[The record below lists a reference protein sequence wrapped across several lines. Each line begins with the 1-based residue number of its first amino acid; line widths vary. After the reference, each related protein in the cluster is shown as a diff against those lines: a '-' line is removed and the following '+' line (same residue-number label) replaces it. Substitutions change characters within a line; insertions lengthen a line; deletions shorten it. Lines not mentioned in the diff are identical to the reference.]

1 MDKIKEN
8 LETFFIIWGVI
19 LVLNQVVIFGG
30 CFAPYCILAA
40 LPHTGFIALLLSI
53 FILKDENKKQ
63 ENSTILQDTREK
75 QPPGFWSKTG
85 HHLRTNAY
93 YPSFDFDEN
102 GWSKYPVYLK
112 KTKRNEYVHVDTGD
126 RVNDDGKTRQQVIYE
141 KAELERIV
149 EKKEVKSIQENIK
162 SQESEQ
168 QTELNQLNIGYLT
181 LVQQYYP
188 LIAQKTK
195 IIQTINNYEKNK
207 FESIGEITLKI
218 LALKQNDSYKSME
231 EYKNYLALYEAHK
244 RKDYHVNSSGEK
256 FDTAFVNNIPAINN
270 KIKDIQFKITM
281 LQKELKV
288 LEDKDVYKLAKSL
301 DPKSHFE
308 KEKQRLQLELDALE
322 AQNKSSKKL
331 TIQELPFKQDAPIKI
346 QIKEI
351 NDVMM
356 SFSVD
361 GTIYLVAK
369 PKNITWKDTAVWQN
383 DICTVMKVQNGNGMR
398 LNLIDVNGKSVA
410 SKETQAVIYEDKE
423 LSVLKLQLK
432 SLESR
437 LQELIEQKTEYL
449 NDLDEFNR
457 VYNLHLGDIIKT
469 ILNLRKE
476 ILYKK
481 TIKQQN
487 LKAKYQEDLKTFE
500 ETEATIDEL
509 KNTIDELKSALDQID
524 EHHEDYDELLY
535 AYDELNDELSKLEQ
549 ELDKQESEL
558 EKTKESIDDD
568 EVFQQY
574 EEAKSTFD
582 DFDESYQHIKE
593 FQKQKLEL
601 GDEEKAKL
609 KNLFRKAARL
619 CHPDI
624 VPDELKD
631 QATQIMQQLNAAYD
645 KQDLAGVK
653 KILESLENGRGFEVS
668 SDRINNKEQL
678 KEKIKEYKANIANIE
693 SEIEEI
699 LQDETYQTI
708 TTLEDWDAYFE
719 ELKKDLEAEKQ
730 KLKEEAKYFLEE
742 KEEFDLEEM
751 LDENNNQ
758 DDEYNSVPSWMHTL
772 WEWADINNIISGK
785 IPRKADYLFSL
796 RVLDLTGQ
804 KLNYL
809 PDEIVNLQN
818 VTEISLWDC
827 GLRYL
832 PKKIVE
838 FRSLK
843 KLNLRTNPELMLTS
857 AQEEWIEDL
866 KRSFCIV
873 YKDSTLAIGDIDYN
887 EIRKQSSDT
896 SKKVPLTTFEE
907 QSKIILDWMVAQFQK
922 IYKVDL
928 TKEYKAYIR
937 AKDTANQVVRDLQNK
952 GSSKIELRY
961 LVNKMDFVV
970 KYVDYET
977 FGIVSSTKPKKTVQE
992 APQSKAKPT
1001 QETPKK
1007 ILSESSSYTNHI
1019 KSIEVPNFEKIRR
1032 YCNNLTDEN
1041 KADKMQ
1047 EYLAEN
1053 GRMHKAIIYDALEQF
1068 IEQLKGK
1075 EITLVDWGCGQG
1087 ITSMLVLDYIR
1098 EKQLDVKV
1106 KNVTLIDYD
1115 VKTLGRAMAQVEALK
1130 EKSVVIEAIDVNSGS
1145 IQERIQTLK
1154 APIVHLFVND
1164 TIPIDLSNIHIGT
1177 GYALGLSHQSAKS
1190 VDSVCNAIKGT
1201 QISKRD
1207 GKIGRF
1213 QRFERIL
1220 KVNQ

>member
-1 MDKIKEN
+1 MSADT
-8 LETFFIIWGVI
+8 LGVI
-19 LVLNQVVIFGG
+19 L
-30 CFAPYCILAA
+30 
-40 LPHTGFIALLLSI
+40 SWS
-53 FILKDENKKQ
+53 FILFWLWMILTRKKSQDENKKQ

-168 QTELNQLNIGYLT
+168 QSELNQLYIKYLD
-181 LVQQYYP
+181 LVKQYHQ
-188 LIAQKTK
+188 LSTQKIK
-195 IIQTINNYEKNK
+195 IVQTINNYEKNK
-207 FESIGEITLKI
+207 FDIIGEITLKI

-369 PKNITWKDTAVWQN
+369 PKNITWKDTALRQN

-423 LSVLKLQLK
+423 LSELKLQLK

-457 VYNLHLGDIIKT
+457 AYNLHLGDIIKT
-469 ILNLRKE
+469 ILKLRKE

-524 EHHEDYDELLY
+524 EHHEDYDELLS

-558 EKTKESIDDD
+558 EKTKESLDDD

-582 DFDESYQHIKE
+582 DFDESYQHIKAI
-593 FQKQKLEL
+593 QKQKLEL

-708 TTLEDWDAYFE
+708 TTLEDWDAYFDD
-719 ELKKDLEAEKQ
+719 LKNDLEAEKQ
-730 KLKEEAKYFLEE
+730 KLEEEAKSVLEG
-742 KEEFDLEEM
+742 KEESIKEVD
-751 LDENNNQ
+751 
-758 DDEYNSVPSWMHTL
+758 H
-772 WEWADINNIISGK
+772 K
-785 IPRKADYLFSL
+785 
-796 RVLDLTGQ
+796 
-804 KLNYL
+804 
-809 PDEIVNLQN
+809 
-818 VTEISLWDC
+818 
-827 GLRYL
+827 
-832 PKKIVE
+832 PKPK
-838 FRSLK
+838 
-843 KLNLRTNPELMLTS
+843 
-857 AQEEWIEDL
+857 
-866 KRSFCIV
+866 
-873 YKDSTLAIGDIDYN
+873 ST
-887 EIRKQSSDT
+887 T
-896 SKKVPLTTFEE
+896 SK
-907 QSKIILDWMVAQFQK
+907 S
-922 IYKVDL
+922 
-928 TKEYKAYIR
+928 
-937 AKDTANQVVRDLQNK
+937 
-952 GSSKIELRY
+952 
-961 LVNKMDFVV
+961 
-970 KYVDYET
+970 
-977 FGIVSSTKPKKTVQE
+977 
-992 APQSKAKPT
+992 
-1001 QETPKK
+1001 TPKK
-1007 ILSESSSYTNHI
+1007 IQPESSPYATHI

-1032 YCNNLTDEN
+1032 YCNNLADEN
-1041 KADKMQ
+1041 KADAMQ
-1047 EYLAEN
+1047 IYLAEN
-1053 GRMHKAIIYDALEQF
+1053 GKMHKALMYDALEQF
-1068 IEQLKGK
+1068 IGQLNGK
-1075 EITLVDWGCGQG
+1075 EITLVDWGCSQG
-1087 ITSMLVLDYIR
+1087 IASMLVLDYIR
-1098 EKQLDVKV
+1098 EKQVNI
-1106 KNVTLIDYD
+1106 NVGNVMLIDD
-1115 VKTLGRAMAQVEALK
+1115 DPKTLSRAMVQVESLK
-1130 EKSVVIEAIDVNSGS
+1130 QGSLGIDAIDSHTASVH
-1145 IQERIQTLK
+1145 ERIKTLK
-1154 APIVHLFVND
+1154 SPIIHLFAND
-1164 TIPIDLSNIHIGT
+1164 TIPVDLSNINFGT
-1177 GYALGLSHQSAKS
+1177 GYAICLSHQSANI

-1201 QISKRD
+1201 EIFKRD

-1220 KVNQ
+1220 KVNK